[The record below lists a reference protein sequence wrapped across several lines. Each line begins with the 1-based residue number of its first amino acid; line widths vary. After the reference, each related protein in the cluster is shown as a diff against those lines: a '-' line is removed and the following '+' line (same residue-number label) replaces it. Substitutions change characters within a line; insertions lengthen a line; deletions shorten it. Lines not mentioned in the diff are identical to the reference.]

1 LQKGRVSRFDGVLAG
16 AAEEPAQ
23 QNVRVLREAAD
34 FLKR

>member
-1 LQKGRVSRFDGVLAG
+1 VLAG